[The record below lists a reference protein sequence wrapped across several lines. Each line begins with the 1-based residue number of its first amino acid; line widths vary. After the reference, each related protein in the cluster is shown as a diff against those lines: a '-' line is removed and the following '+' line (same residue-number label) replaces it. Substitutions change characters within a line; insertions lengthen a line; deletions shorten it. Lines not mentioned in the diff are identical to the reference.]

1 MSIIYC
7 GLMSLALKSTAVD
20 LTAETWADLTA
31 TLLEYSSSGVREF
44 QAQGFI
50 FCRPPP
56 RPLKVLGDLR
66 IGAGARGIVL
76 IDQMKQIQHRRSGT
90 ELTPPSN
97 TAKSCKC
104 SSAVM
109 RSAWHA
115 DLWMVT
121 MGNLLTLMRSNTA
134 VRGSPALQFHCRR
147 GGPRTAAGGRLQLGN
162 DGRSRQRS
170 NPEQHMLFQP
180 GKG

>member
-1 MSIIYC
+1 M
-7 GLMSLALKSTAVD
+7 
-20 LTAETWADLTA
+20 
-31 TLLEYSSSGVREF
+31 REF

-121 MGNLLTLMRSNTA
+121 MGNLLALMRSNTA

-162 DGRSRQRS
+162 DGRSREATHDICCFSLGKTDGGIVRQISLHLPRDSVQETSRS
-170 NPEQHMLFQP
+170 RCFP
-180 GKG
+180 GTWMPSLHF